1 MNSVQE
7 NIITRRSCR
16 AYKADM
22 VPMELIDQ
30 VIEAG
35 LYAPSSLGEQS
46 GIIICVSD
54 KETRDKFSHINACF
68 TKNPDGDP
76 FYGAPVVLIV
86 LSKKERPAQAC
97 DGSLM
102 MENMMLSAHSLG
114 LATCW
119 IHRSKQMMQT
129 EEGRA
134 LLEKLGLNPDE
145 YEGIGNCILGYPAWD
160 ELPAPPARKDG
171 RVYKI

>member
-54 KETRDKFSHINACF
+54 KETRDNFHTLMPVLPKIPTATLFTVRQWSSSFFLKKNAQP
-68 TKNPDGDP
+68 K
-76 FYGAPVVLIV
+76 
-86 LSKKERPAQAC
+86 PATVP
-97 DGSLM
+97 S
-102 MENMMLSAHSLG
+102 
-114 LATCW
+114 
-119 IHRSKQMMQT
+119 
-129 EEGRA
+129 
-134 LLEKLGLNPDE
+134 
-145 YEGIGNCILGYPAWD
+145 
-160 ELPAPPARKDG
+160 
-171 RVYKI
+171 